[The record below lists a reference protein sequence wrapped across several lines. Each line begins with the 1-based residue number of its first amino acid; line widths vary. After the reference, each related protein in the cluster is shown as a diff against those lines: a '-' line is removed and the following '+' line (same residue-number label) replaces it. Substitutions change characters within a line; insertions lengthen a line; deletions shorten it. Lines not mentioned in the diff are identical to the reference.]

1 MAAADILITGATG
14 GIGRCLFE
22 RIRERHDGRIIAL
35 GQSQEKLERLGDGVV
50 TRGVDLSN
58 PAEMG
63 ELSAFLGEFDIG
75 YFFQLHGNGNPGDT
89 VFNFSEESASR
100 LLEVNLFSNIRI
112 LEMLLPGMMH
122 RRFGRIVLTSTA
134 SAIHGGGKDS
144 FSYGLS
150 KAGVEYLVK
159 HVAKHYAADGVLAN
173 AVAPGFIS
181 TGFHE
186 QRMNKSADDVENR
199 GKSVRVGHPGSPE
212 DVAALMMSLA
222 WNNSFVTGQVVT
234 VDGGDFL

>member
-1 MAAADILITGATG
+1 MAADILITGATG
-14 GIGRCLFE
+14 GIGRCLFDH
-22 RIRERHDGRIIAL
+22 IRNRHEGRIVAL
-35 GQSQEKLERLGDGVV
+35 GQSQDKLKRLGEDFV
-50 TRGVDLSN
+50 TRVVDLSH
-58 PAEMG
+58 PAEIAS
-63 ELSAFLGEFDIG
+63 LSEFFKEFDIG
-75 YFFQLHGNGNPGDT
+75 YFFQLHGSGNPGDT
-89 VFNFSEESASR
+89 VFSFSEEPASR
-100 LLEVNLFSNIRI
+100 LLEVNLFSTIRI
-112 LEMLLPGMMH
+112 LEMLLPGMIR

-150 KAGVEYLVK
+150 KAGVEYLVR

-186 QRMNKSADDVENR
+186 KRMNKSAGDVEKR

-212 DVAALMMSLA
+212 DVASLMMSLA
-222 WNNSFVTGQVVT
+222 WDNNFVTGQVVT

>member
-1 MAAADILITGATG
+1 MAADILITGATG

-22 RIRERHDGRIIAL
+22 HIRDKHEGRIIAL
-35 GQSQEKLERLGDGVV
+35 GQSPEKLERLGDGVV
-50 TRGVDLSN
+50 TRVTDLSE
-58 PAEMG
+58 PAEISS
-63 ELSAFLGEFDIG
+63 LSEFLGKFDIG
-75 YFFQLHGNGNPGDT
+75 YFFQLHGNANPADRIFG
-89 VFNFSEESASR
+89 FSDESASQ
-100 LLEVNLFSNIRI
+100 LLEVNLFSIIRI
-112 LEMLLPGMMH
+112 LEMLLPGMER

-134 SAIHGGGKDS
+134 SAVHGGGRDS
-144 FSYGLS
+144 FTYGLS

-186 QRMNKSADDVENR
+186 QRMNKNADDVEKR
-199 GKSVRVGHPGSPE
+199 GKSVRVGYSGRPE

-222 WNNSFVTGQVVT
+222 WNNNFVTGQIVT